1 MPWNIR
7 KTGSY
12 VKSRRKNSQSLQ
24 PPLKIG
30 FSACLLISRTDFNDS
45 NQKSPFS
52 VPGDR
57 IKSIHW
63 NNFLYF
69 HISHGYIFLN
79 IPV

>member
-1 MPWNIR
+1 QEVTLKAEG
-7 KTGSY
+7 KTH
-12 VKSRRKNSQSLQ
+12 N
-24 PPLKIG
+24 PFNHPLKIG